1 MIDPQTQ
8 ANKFIKNLG
17 KDKTEGFEVLK
28 ASDPTIMRT
37 LESSI
42 QLGKW
47 VLIENVGKELDP
59 SLEPILQNELKKE
72 GGNLVISIGE
82 KMIQYHTQLKLN

>member
-1 MIDPQTQ
+1 M
-8 ANKFIKNLG
+8 G
-17 KDKTEGFEVLK
+17 RDKQEGFEVLK

-47 VLIENVGKELDP
+47 VLIENIGKELDP
-59 SLEPILQNELKKE
+59 SLEPIL
-72 GGNLVISIGE
+72 
-82 KMIQYHTQLKLN
+82 

>member
-1 MIDPQTQ
+1 M
-8 ANKFIKNLG
+8 
-17 KDKTEGFEVLK
+17 LK

-47 VLIENVGKELDP
+47 VMIENVGKELDP

-72 GGNLVISIGE
+72 GGNLVISIGD
-82 KMIQYHTQLKLN
+82 KQI